1 MNSLESNSTKTI
13 TALYCRLSRDDDLQG
28 DSNSITTQK
37 KMLMSYA
44 KENRFQ
50 NPQFYVD
57 DGFSGTN
64 FERPDFKR
72 MLSDIE
78 SGKVKTVIVKD
89 MSRFGREYL
98 QVGIYTE
105 LKFPEYGVRLIA
117 VNDSYDSENG
127 DNDFAPF
134 RNILNEFYAKDIS
147 KKIRAAVKVRGMAG
161 EHLASI
167 PPYGY
172 RVNPENRKEWI
183 IDEAAAKV
191 VEEIFRRFVGGD
203 NLTTIARTFCERR
216 ILTPNAHKEYYGLV
230 KYGSPIGENKKYLW
244 TTETIAAIIEN
255 AAYIGNTVNFL
266 THSISFKQK
275 KRVFYDEAERK
286 VFENTHPAIIE
297 KDVWNIAQDLRS
309 KRRRQTK
316 LGIIDIFSG
325 YMFCGECGRRM
336 SVLRSAN
343 KKYVYYNC
351 IGYRKGI
358 TKECTAHYVR
368 EDIVEQLVID
378 QIRAVTKFVSRYEDE
393 FVRMVGDSTH
403 NEQDE
408 IAKQINKDL
417 SLARKRLSELD
428 KIIARLYEDSV
439 TGKITVDM
447 FNNLSQIYL
456 TEQNELRQTAA
467 VQEKKLS
474 EFSARKSNTDSFIK
488 SVKKFTDIKE
498 LTPEILGE
506 FIEKIVVHEAD
517 KSSGK
522 RTQKIEIFFKGI
534 GKVDLSEYDGASATA

>member
-13 TALYCRLSRDDDLQG
+13 TALYCRLSRDDESQG

-50 NPQFYVD
+50 NPQYYVD
-57 DGFSGTN
+57 DGYTGTN
-64 FERPDFKR
+64 FNRPDFQR

-78 SGKVKTVIVKD
+78 SGKIKTVIVKD

-105 LKFPEYGVRLIA
+105 LKFPECGVILIA
-117 VNDSYDSENG
+117 VNDGYDSENG

-147 KKIRAAVKVRGMAG
+147 KKIRAAVRVRGTAG

-183 IDEAAAKV
+183 IDETAARV
-191 VEEIFRRFVGGD
+191 VKEIFRLFVGGN
-203 NLTTIARTFCERR
+203 NLTSIARTLCEKQV
-216 ILTPNAHKEYYGLV
+216 LVPNAHKDYYGLI
-230 KYGSPIGENKKYLW
+230 KYSVPFDQSKKYLW
-244 TTETIAAIIEN
+244 TTETLAAIIEN

-266 THSISFKQK
+266 SHSISFKQK
-275 KRVFYDEAERK
+275 KRVFYDESERM
-286 VFENTHPAIIE
+286 VFENTHPAIVDKE
-297 KDVWNIAQDLRS
+297 VWNIAQELRS

-316 LGIIDIFSG
+316 LGGIDILSG
-325 YMFCGECGRRM
+325 YIYCADCGRRM

-351 IGYRKGI
+351 IGYRKGV
-358 TKECTAHYVR
+358 TKVCSAHYVR
-368 EDIVEQLVID
+368 KDVVEQLVIE
-378 QIRAVTKFVSRYEDE
+378 QIRVITNYASKYEDG
-393 FVRMVGDSTH
+393 FVKLVDDSSF

-408 IAKQINKDL
+408 VTSRITKDL
-417 SLARKRLSELD
+417 ALAKERLSELE

-439 TGKITVDM
+439 KGKITVEM

-456 TEQNELRQTAA
+456 NEQSELRQTAA
-467 VQEKKLS
+467 VQEKKLL
-474 EFSARKSNTDSFIK
+474 ELSAHKANTDGFIK

-506 FIEKIVVHEAD
+506 FIEKILVHEAD

-522 RTQKIEIFFKGI
+522 RIQKIEIIFKGI
-534 GKVDLSEYDGASATA
+534 GKVDLSECESISA

>member
-147 KKIRAAVKVRGMAG
+147 KKIRAAVRVKGLAG

-167 PPYGY
+167 
-172 RVNPENRKEWI
+172 
-183 IDEAAAKV
+183 
-191 VEEIFRRFVGGD
+191 
-203 NLTTIARTFCERR
+203 
-216 ILTPNAHKEYYGLV
+216 
-230 KYGSPIGENKKYLW
+230 
-244 TTETIAAIIEN
+244 
-255 AAYIGNTVNFL
+255 
-266 THSISFKQK
+266 
-275 KRVFYDEAERK
+275 
-286 VFENTHPAIIE
+286 
-297 KDVWNIAQDLRS
+297 
-309 KRRRQTK
+309 
-316 LGIIDIFSG
+316 
-325 YMFCGECGRRM
+325 
-336 SVLRSAN
+336 
-343 KKYVYYNC
+343 
-351 IGYRKGI
+351 
-358 TKECTAHYVR
+358 
-368 EDIVEQLVID
+368 
-378 QIRAVTKFVSRYEDE
+378 
-393 FVRMVGDSTH
+393 
-403 NEQDE
+403 
-408 IAKQINKDL
+408 
-417 SLARKRLSELD
+417 
-428 KIIARLYEDSV
+428 
-439 TGKITVDM
+439 
-447 FNNLSQIYL
+447 
-456 TEQNELRQTAA
+456 
-467 VQEKKLS
+467 
-474 EFSARKSNTDSFIK
+474 
-488 SVKKFTDIKE
+488 
-498 LTPEILGE
+498 
-506 FIEKIVVHEAD
+506 
-517 KSSGK
+517 
-522 RTQKIEIFFKGI
+522 
-534 GKVDLSEYDGASATA
+534 